1 VQQALLALVNAGST
15 SSIFIFLIYFL
26 RQIMSTIIQAEH
38 NVVTNDITTT
48 VKKGNNATHLLVQLE
63 TERKKWEEGAYKT
76 SNKQL
81 YAILSACLLYG
92 GEVDIAAARKRSEVL
107 EKFYERRKYRYKKD
121 SPLMTRIIRAV
132 FGDID
137 RRRLSTYSLVL
148 REAQKQKVL
157 PSQLADWIESNGG
170 VQEIRLS
177 QSKTFVGQ
185 KARVAIGNAAIVKLK
200 NLAVVKTDELT
211 RLADAQ
217 HMGTACVLIAEQ
229 QADGSFAVKKLLR
242 SSGVVNAALAA
253 LYTAGSATTATKQAE
268 QAAANDAAK
277 EQAVSAAAASAQIAA

>member
-1 VQQALLALVNAGST
+1 MNA
-15 SSIFIFLIYFL
+15 
-26 RQIMSTIIQAEH
+26 IIQAAQ
-38 NVVTNDITTT
+38 NVVANDITAT
-48 VKKGNNATHLLVQLE
+48 VKNSNNAADLLARME
-63 TERKKWEEGAYKT
+63 SERKAWEAGAYKT

-107 EKFYERRKYRYKKD
+107 EKFYEQRKYRYKKD
-121 SPLMTRIIRAV
+121 SPLMTRIVRAV

-137 RRRLSTYSLVL
+137 RRHLSTYSLVL

-157 PSQLADWIESNGG
+157 PSQLADWIEQNGG

-185 KARVAIGNAAIVKLK
+185 KARAAIGNAEIVKLK

-211 RLADAQ
+211 KLADAQ

-253 LYTAGSATTATKQAE
+253 LYTADAKTAVDKAAE
-268 QAAANDAAK
+268 QQAANDLVLQKAITD
-277 EQAVSAAAASAQIAA
+277 AAATAQLAA